1 MKREEIFAT
10 HISDKKKKNSSPEYI
25 NNSYN
30 SVLEV

>member
-10 HISDKKKKNSSPEYI
+10 HISDKKKNSSPEYI